1 MEDIKSNVAWQI
13 VIVFASYINNLI
25 SNALFRLE
33 NRAFLCNSPKRR
45 VVEKRFYD
53 TKSDM

>member
-1 MEDIKSNVAWQI
+1 MEDIKSNIAWQV

-25 SNALFRLE
+25 SNALLRLE

-45 VVEKRFYD
+45 VV
-53 TKSDM
+53 